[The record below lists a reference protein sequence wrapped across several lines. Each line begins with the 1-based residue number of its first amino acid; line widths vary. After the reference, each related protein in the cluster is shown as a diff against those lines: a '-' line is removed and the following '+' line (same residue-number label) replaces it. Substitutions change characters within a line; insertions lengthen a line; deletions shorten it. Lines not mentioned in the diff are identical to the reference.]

1 VKTRCLLLF
10 NGTRQVLY
18 AMSCGGG
25 GDHVLPLGIERI
37 YSTAKRGFL
46 LVQHYVRTLDELR
59 YDVHLDSGM
68 KMFDRIQGVANVG
81 GVANVAGA

>member
-1 VKTRCLLLF
+1 MF

-18 AMSCGGG
+18 AMSCGEG
-25 GDHVLPLGIERI
+25 GDHVLSLGIERI

-59 YDVHLDSGM
+59 HDVRLDSGM
-68 KMFDRIQGVANVG
+68 KRVDRIRRRYCRRHR
-81 GVANVAGA
+81 